1 MSFPSLAYVTE
12 KYDVKPQDI
21 GAVCGV
27 SAMPTKWAKC
37 SDVAG
42 NERILAASVNYS
54 QSYPQKLWNDALAVY
69 EQLILSKERLFL
81 SLPFILD
88 PPMGL
93 TKGTARG
100 GYIEVMGLRRRSTSN
115 PCIPLITLIFPIAAT
130 PAADQF

>member
-1 MSFPSLAYVTE
+1 MSFPSLVYVTE

-54 QSYPQKLWNDALAVY
+54 QSYPQKLWNDGLAIH
-69 EQLILSKERLFL
+69 EQIIISKARLF
-81 SLPFILD
+81 F
-88 PPMGL
+88 PPPYDVGDQHQ
-93 TKGTARG
+93 
-100 GYIEVMGLRRRSTSN
+100 
-115 PCIPLITLIFPIAAT
+115 IPAYHS
-130 PAADQF
+130 